1 MGTTAKKK
9 KKRNQKWNDCNVVQ
23 VFPDLKRLWHFNVTD
38 KQVAQKAKL
47 NHTEEKPIPPKQVE
61 QTWRQ
66 FLQKR
71 LNITW
76 LPAEHVFLRIVH
88 LPKGEDL
95 DETRQML
102 EFQLEKLSP
111 VPVNQIVWSFEIL
124 PCPDPAQ
131 QTVLLALA
139 ERSSIEALLSDLEE
153 SGYQTDKIESPLLH
167 PLSTISLDADC
178 VRVHIQERDDDSFDC
193 LISWHIAGWIQHV
206 GLSKLP
212 NTDQGAKLLV
222 DCLNNTAWTGE
233 LEGWL
238 AEVPEVRFIGGES
251 VPLSWFEA
259 AKAWTSKHV
268 HNEPAPD
275 EDQQAQTSAERATR
289 SLSTTNLMLEDIR
302 IKYRQQYIDGM
313 WMSSLGGIA
322 LVYIFAV
329 LLYFV
334 ALEWRR
340 GENIDIQTGLR
351 SKANSYT
358 NAMQL
363 QAKVNILQEQVD
375 LKYYALDCLKVISE
389 MMPDGMSLLSF
400 NFRQGKV
407 LTLRGNV
414 QTDESIKVTDYHGFL
429 IDAKFGENP
438 LFSSVSDPTI
448 SNATGR
454 RRSTDAPMSTWSF
467 NCELR
472 RSGFE

>member
-1 MGTTAKKK
+1 MKPTTKKK
-9 KKRNQKWNDCNVVQ
+9 KQRKQKWNDCNVIQ

-38 KQVAQKAKL
+38 KQVSQKAKL
-47 NHTEEKPIPPKQVE
+47 NHTEETPIPPKQVE

-71 LNITW
+71 LNIAW
-76 LPAEHVFLRIVH
+76 LPAEHLFLRVVH

-111 VPVNQIVWSFEIL
+111 VPVNQIVWSFETL
-124 PCPDPAQ
+124 PCPDPGQ

-139 ERSSIEALLSDLEE
+139 ENSSIETLLGELEA
-153 SGYQTDKIESPLLH
+153 SGFQADRIESPLIH
-167 PLSTISLDADC
+167 PLSTTHFDQDC
-178 VRVHIQERDDDSFDC
+178 VRVHLQEHDEDFFDC
-193 LISWHIAGWIQHV
+193 IISWHINGWTQHV

-212 NTDQGAKLLV
+212 KSDQGAKLLI
-222 DCLNNTAWTGE
+222 DNLNNTAWSGE
-233 LEGWL
+233 LEGWIS
-238 AEVPEVRFIGGES
+238 EVPELRFVGGED
-251 VPLSWFEA
+251 VPTSWVEA
-259 AKAWTSKHV
+259 AKSWTSKEI

-275 EDQQAQTSAERATR
+275 EDEQAHTSAERATR
-289 SLSTTNLMLEDIR
+289 SLSSTNLMLEDVR
-302 IKYRQQYIDGM
+302 TKYRQQYIDGL

-322 LVYIFAV
+322 LVYIFGV

-340 GENIDIQTGLR
+340 GESIDLQTGLR

-375 LKYYALDCLKVISE
+375 LKYSALDCLKVISE

-414 QTDESIKVTDYHGFL
+414 PTDESIKVTDYHGFL
-429 IDAKFGENP
+429 IDAKVGENP

>member
-1 MGTTAKKK
+1 MGTPAKKK
-9 KKRNQKWNDCNVVQ
+9 KTRKQKWNDCNVIQ

-38 KQVAQKAKL
+38 KQVTQKAKL

-71 LNITW
+71 LNIAW

-88 LPKGEDL
+88 LPKGEDA

-111 VPVNQIVWSFEIL
+111 VPVNQIVWSFQTL
-124 PCPDPAQ
+124 PCPDPTQ
-131 QTVLLALA
+131 QTVLLVLA
-139 ERSSIEALLSDLEE
+139 ERSSIETLLSDLDEA
-153 SGYQTDKIESPLLH
+153 GYQADRIESPLLH
-167 PLSTISLDADC
+167 ALSTIDLDQDC
-178 VRVHIQERDDDSFDC
+178 VRIHVQEHDEKSFDC
-193 LISWHIAGWIQHV
+193 LISWHMSGWVQQV
-206 GLSKLP
+206 GISKLP
-212 NTDQGAKLLV
+212 KTDQGAKLLI
-222 DCLNNTAWTGE
+222 DSLNNTAWSGE

-238 AEVPEVRFIGGES
+238 TVVPEVRFVGDDCI
-251 VPLSWFEA
+251 PASWLEA
-259 AKAWTSKHV
+259 AKHWTSKEI

-275 EDQQAQTSAERATR
+275 EDEQAHTSAERATR
-289 SLSTTNLMLEDIR
+289 SLSTTNLMLEDIHT
-302 IKYRQQYIDGM
+302 KYRQQYIDGL
-313 WMSSLGGIA
+313 WMSSLGGVAI
-322 LVYIFAV
+322 VYIFAV

-340 GENIDIQTGLR
+340 GESIDLQTNLR

-363 QAKVNILQEQVD
+363 QAKVGILQEQVD
-375 LKYYALDCLKVISE
+375 LKYSALDCLKVISE

-414 QTDESIKVTDYHGFL
+414 PTDESIKVTDYHGFL
-429 IDAKFGENP
+429 IDAKVGENP
-438 LFSSVSDPTI
+438 LFASVSDPTI

>member
-1 MGTTAKKK
+1 MEAATKKK
-9 KKRNQKWNDCNVVQ
+9 KQRKQRWNDCNVIQ
-23 VFPDLKRLWHFNVTD
+23 VFPDLKRLWHFSVAE
-38 KQVAQKAKL
+38 KQVVQKAKL
-47 NHTEEKPIPPKQVE
+47 NHSGETPIPPKQVE

-71 LNITW
+71 LNIAW
-76 LPAEHVFLRIVH
+76 LPAEHIFLRIVN

-95 DETRQML
+95 DETKQML

-111 VPVNQIVWSFEIL
+111 VPVSQIVWSFEIL
-124 PCPDPAQ
+124 PCPDPTQ

-139 ERSSIEALLSDLEE
+139 ESSSIEKLLGDLEE
-153 SGYQTDKIESPLLH
+153 SGFQTDRIESPLIH
-167 PLSTISLDADC
+167 PLSTATFDSDC
-178 VRVHIQERDDDSFDC
+178 VRVHLQEHDEDFFDC
-193 LISWHIAGWIQHV
+193 MISWHINGWTQHV

-212 NTDQGAKLLV
+212 KSDQGAKLLI
-222 DCLNNTAWTGE
+222 DNLNNTAWSGE

-238 AEVPEVRFIGGES
+238 SEAPALRFVGGEH
-251 VPLSWFEA
+251 VPSSWLEA
-259 AKAWTSKHV
+259 AKGWTSKEI
-268 HNEPAPD
+268 HNEPAPEED
-275 EDQQAQTSAERATR
+275 EQAQVSAERATR
-289 SLSTTNLMLEDIR
+289 SLSTTNLMLEDLR
-302 IKYRQQYIDGM
+302 TKYRQQYIDGL
-313 WMSSLGGIA
+313 WMSSLGGVA
-322 LVYIFAV
+322 MVYIFGV
-329 LLYFV
+329 LIYFV

-340 GENIDIQTGLR
+340 GDNIELQTGLR

-358 NAMQL
+358 NTMQL

-375 LKYYALDCLKVISE
+375 LKYSALDCLKVISE

-407 LTLRGNV
+407 LTLRGKV
-414 QTDESIKVTDYHGFL
+414 PTDESIKVTDYHGFL
-429 IDAKFGENP
+429 IDAKVGEKP

-448 SNATGR
+448 SNASSR
-454 RRSTDAPMSTWSF
+454 RKSAENPTSTWSF